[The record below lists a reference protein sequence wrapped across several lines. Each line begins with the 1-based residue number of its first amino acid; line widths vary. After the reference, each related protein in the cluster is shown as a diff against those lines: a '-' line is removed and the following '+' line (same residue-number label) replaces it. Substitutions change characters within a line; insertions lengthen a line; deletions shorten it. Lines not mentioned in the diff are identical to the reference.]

1 MALLF
6 MPLKTMTLMVLL
18 FTSLSQASTI
28 ENDESLLNSLIERG
42 VICPGLSYEDN
53 QEALRIYFNA
63 KAQKS
68 HQFNSKK
75 YSEIENKRQENKT
88 PTECIKPNRTID
100 PNKAS

>member
-6 MPLKTMTLMVLL
+6 MPLKTMTLIVLL

-53 QEALRIYFNA
+53 QEALRIYLNA

-68 HQFNSKK
+68 HQFDSKK
-75 YSEIENKRQENKT
+75 YNEIENKRQKNKT
-88 PTECIKPNRTID
+88 PTECIKPNRTIV
-100 PNKAS
+100 PKKAS

>member
-1 MALLF
+1 
-6 MPLKTMTLMVLL
+6 MVLSL
-18 FTSLSQASTI
+18 SSLSQASTI
-28 ENDESLLNSLIERG
+28 ENDEPLLKSLIEQG
-42 VICPGLSYEDN
+42 IICSGLNYEDN
-53 QEALRIYFNA
+53 QKALRIYLNA

-100 PNKAS
+100 PKKAS

>member
-1 MALLF
+1 
-6 MPLKTMTLMVLL
+6 MPLKTMILMVLL

-53 QEALRIYFNA
+53 QEALRIYLNA

-68 HQFNSKK
+68 HQFDSKK
-75 YSEIENKRQENKT
+75 YNEIENKRQKNKT
-88 PTECIKPNRTID
+88 PTECIKPNRTIV
-100 PNKAS
+100 PKKAS

>member
-1 MALLF
+1 

-28 ENDESLLNSLIERG
+28 ENDEPLLNSLIERG

-53 QEALRIYFNA
+53 QEALRIYLNA

-68 HQFNSKK
+68 HQFDSKK
-75 YSEIENKRQENKT
+75 YNEIENIRQKNKT
-88 PTECIKPNRTID
+88 PTECIKPNRTIV
-100 PNKAS
+100 PKKAS